1 MMQSEQI
8 KKIIADGLHCD
19 TVQVEGDGQHFEAL
33 IVSPQ
38 FVGKSRVQRQ
48 QMVNAVLRSYFDS
61 GELHALSMKPV
72 TPEEWSALRG
82 SAAD

>member
-19 TVQVEGDGQHFEAL
+19 AVQVEGDGQHFEAL

-38 FVGKSRVQRQ
+38 FIGKSRVQRQ

-61 GELHALSMKPV
+61 GELHALSMKTV

-82 SAAD
+82 

>member
-8 KKIIADGLHCD
+8 KKIIADGLPCETLHI
-19 TVQVEGDGQHFEAL
+19 EGDGEHFEAL
-33 IVSPQ
+33 VVSAQ

-61 GELHALSMKPV
+61 GELHALSMKTV

-82 SAAD
+82 